1 MTMKVIFRRSFLKD
15 FRRVDKSLGR
25 RVEQVIEEV
34 EQATSSQDIHN
45 LKRLSGKGPY
55 YRIRIGDYRIGL
67 KMDGDVVEFLRL
79 LHRKDMYRYF
89 P

>member
-1 MTMKVIFRRSFLKD
+1 MTMKVTFRRSFLKN

-25 RVEQVIEEV
+25 RVEQIIDEV
-34 EQATSSQDIHN
+34 EQATSLQDIHN

-67 KMDGDVVEFLRL
+67 KMEGGVVEFLRL

>member
-1 MTMKVIFRRSFLKD
+1 MKVIFRRSFVKD
-15 FRRVDKSLGR
+15 LRGVNRSLR
-25 RVEQVIEEV
+25 QRVEQVIHEV
-34 EQATSSQDIHN
+34 EQASSLQDIRN

-55 YRIRIGDYRIGL
+55 YRIRIGDYRLGL
-67 KMDGDVVEFLRL
+67 KVEGDVVEFVRF